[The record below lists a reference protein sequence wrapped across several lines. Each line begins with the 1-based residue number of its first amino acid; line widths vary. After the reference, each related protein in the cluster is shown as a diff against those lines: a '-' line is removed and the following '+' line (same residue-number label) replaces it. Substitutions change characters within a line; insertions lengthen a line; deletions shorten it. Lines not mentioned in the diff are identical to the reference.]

1 MKRTLACAA
10 LLLALVQLAWSAGEE
25 VLPLRRL
32 AMYIGSTNGGPGRVR
47 LRYAAEAARAMAGV
61 MQELGGIAAGDSLV
75 LLAPTSE
82 DLLDGLQAVRQ
93 RVQAVRSGSGRIEFL
108 LYYSGH
114 SDEQGLLLGGEL
126 LEYSRLK
133 SSLQEVQADVNIAI
147 LDSCSSGAFTR
158 LKGGTR
164 QPPFLLDESSQM
176 QGHAFISSSSAD
188 EAAQESDRVNGSF
201 FTHFLISGL
210 RGAADSTRDG
220 QVSLNEAYYFAFNET
235 LSRTQHTQGGAQ
247 HPSYN
252 IQLTGSGD
260 LTLTDL
266 RAAACAVRLDE
277 GLEGRLFVRDGRG
290 RLMVELRKER
300 DVLVDLGLPEG
311 RYELSLEKGGRLLVA
326 SLSLR
331 PGAVAPAIRR
341 VTLERFLRVFEVA
354 GHIRP
359 RTIVFHPSYDER
371 YYVSSGRQW
380 LENSIATWSRL
391 LPLADRLDTRIAL
404 ENVYEQD
411 PGRIGSL
418 LDALPPDRVGFCF
431 DTGHFNAF
439 AGAPLEAWM
448 ERLGHRLI
456 EIHLHDNRG
465 AQDEHLPVGEGTF
478 PFERLFALVR
488 DRGLRPILTVEAHT
502 EQNLSRTLENI
513 GGRGLL
519 EGLQGEARGRAPIR
533 AVPGRS

>member
-1 MKRTLACAA
+1 MIAMQDILKHLQVHIPFDQ
-10 LLLALVQLAWSAGEE
+10 LLQKHLDK
-25 VLPLRRL
+25 VLRERINP
-32 AMYIGSTNGGPGRVR
+32 
-47 LRYAAEAARAMAGV
+47 E
-61 MQELGGIAAGDSLV
+61 IA
-75 LLAPTSE
+75 
-82 DLLDGLQAVRQ
+82 
-93 RVQAVRSGSGRIEFL
+93 F
-108 LYYSGH
+108 
-114 SDEQGLLLGGEL
+114 
-126 LEYSRLK
+126 
-133 SSLQEVQADVNIAI
+133 NCAI
-147 LDSCSSGAFTR
+147 LERFTDGEYAG
-158 LKGGTR
+158 LAR
-164 QPPFLLDESSQM
+164 QLCGPDRSITFHGPFMD
-176 QGHAFISSSSAD
+176 
-188 EAAQESDRVNGSF
+188 
-201 FTHFLISGL
+201 
-210 RGAADSTRDG
+210 
-220 QVSLNEAYYFAFNET
+220 
-235 LSRTQHTQGGAQ
+235 
-247 HPSYN
+247 
-252 IQLTGSGD
+252 
-260 LTLTDL
+260 
-266 RAAACAVRLDE
+266 
-277 GLEGRLFVRDGRG
+277 
-290 RLMVELRKER
+290 
-300 DVLVDLGLPEG
+300 
-311 RYELSLEKGGRLLVA
+311 
-326 SLSLR
+326 LR
-331 PGAVAPAIRR
+331 PGAVDPAIRR

-354 GHIRP
+354 GHFRP

-380 LENSIATWSRL
+380 LENSIETWSRL